1 MEPLTTIRCSS
12 LPLAFLCG
20 GSVRGDLLI
29 DSANAPAD
37 DGTAVHF
44 GLARVVSGMDAQAA
58 HDLMM
63 IEHPACN
70 TGEVTP
76 LFWAGAKMW
85 RQIKDWMP
93 SVQVEG
99 EFVAGGLSGHL
110 DAGSTVAPSG
120 VVLDWKSG
128 RKDHDYKHQVFG
140 YAWLMLHQ
148 RPELEQVTVHLAWL
162 RTQEI
167 ESYTVTRARAD
178 EWYQELQSTVINW
191 AGKYREGP
199 HCEHCPRRASCPAI
213 TAMARSAVEMFAP
226 GKVFTLA
233 TCTGPELAEFFRRVK
248 LLQGLLKD
256 AESAARLEI
265 SGRGEVDDGAGGV
278 IHFVSTAGNREID
291 PLKAWD
297 VLTGRFSDAEMATI
311 VDIGVGKMEKAIK
324 AKAPKGKGAA
334 AIRELSEALEAAG
347 AVKREPGRQL
357 RDERRKAE

>member
-12 LPLAFLCG
+12 LPLAFLCP
-20 GSVRGDLLI
+20 GSVHGDLLI
-29 DSANAPAD
+29 DEANAPAD

-58 HDLMM
+58 HDLML

-70 TGEVTP
+70 AGEVTP
-76 LFWAGAKMW
+76 LFWAGVKMW
-85 RQIKDWMP
+85 NQIREWMP
-93 SVQVEG
+93 EPRVEV
-99 EFVAGGLSGHL
+99 ERIIGGLSGH
-110 DAGSTVAPSG
+110 DDIESTVGETCAI
-120 VVLDWKSG
+120 VDWKSS
-128 RKDHDYKHQVFG
+128 RKDQDYKAQGFG
-140 YAWLMLHQ
+140 YAWLFLSVN
-148 RPELEQVTVHLAWL
+148 PGVDVVTVHIAWL

-178 EWYQELQSTVINW
+178 EWYQELQATVINW
-191 AGKYREGP
+191 AGKYRSGP